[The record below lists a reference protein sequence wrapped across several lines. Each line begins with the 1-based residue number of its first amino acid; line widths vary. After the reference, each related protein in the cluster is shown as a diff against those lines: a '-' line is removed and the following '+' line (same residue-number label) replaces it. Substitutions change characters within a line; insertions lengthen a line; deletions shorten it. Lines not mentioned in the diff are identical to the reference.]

1 MTRSIA
7 SCDTITS
14 LGDAMGK
21 DEMTPVE
28 VAREFDVSPA
38 TVRRWE
44 AAGVLAPSRR
54 LPGSKH
60 RRYSKA
66 SVEALKKKL
75 STPEPDAQQ

>member
-1 MTRSIA
+1 
-7 SCDTITS
+7 
-14 LGDAMGK
+14 MGK

-44 AAGVLAPSRR
+44 EKGILAPSRR

-66 SVEALKKKL
+66 AVEELKKRL
-75 STPEPDAQQ
+75 DAEQ

>member
-1 MTRSIA
+1 MGDLT
-7 SCDTITS
+7 TS
-14 LGDAMGK
+14 LGEAMGK

-28 VAREFDVSPA
+28 VARVFDVSPA

-44 AAGVLAPSRR
+44 KAGILAPSRR

-66 SVEALKKKL
+66 AVEDLKRRL
-75 STPEPDAQQ
+75 DAEK